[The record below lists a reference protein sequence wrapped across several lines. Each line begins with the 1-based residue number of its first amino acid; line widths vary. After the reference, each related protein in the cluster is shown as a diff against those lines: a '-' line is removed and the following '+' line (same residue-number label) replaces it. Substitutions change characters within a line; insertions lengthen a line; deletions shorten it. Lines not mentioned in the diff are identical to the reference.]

1 MPAAPLIRPATPAD
15 CAHLALLNDM
25 ATRRLASH
33 LWAQSATAGQSPFE
47 AGWTLIRTQAD
58 HFSHHA
64 NWVVAE
70 VDGEVAAGMNTCLL
84 PTDLPDDP
92 VRRSPPVLQPLNAL
106 KVVAGGCWYVVA
118 LAVLPAWRGQGLA
131 QALLAVAQAQARAR
145 GIDRLTLM
153 VGSFNTPA
161 RALYARQGFA
171 EWARRPF
178 TPFAGSDLAGHWLLM
193 RKDLAPAA
201 GA

>member
-33 LWAQSATAGQSPFE
+33 LWAQSATTGQSPFE
-47 AGWTLIRTQAD
+47 AGWTLIRTQSA
-58 HFSHHA
+58 HFSHHG

-70 VDGEVAAGMNTCLL
+70 VDGEVAAGMNTCRL
-84 PTDLPDDP
+84 PTDLPDDH
-92 VRRSPPVLQPLNAL
+92 VRNSPPVLQPLNDL
-106 KVVAGGCWYVVA
+106 KVVAAGCWYVVA
-118 LAVLPAWRGQGLA
+118 LAVLPAWQGQGLA

-153 VGSFNTPA
+153 VGSFNAQA
-161 RALYARQGFA
+161 RALYARQGFE

-178 TPFAGSDLAGHWLLM
+178 TPFAGSDPAGDWILM

-201 GA
+201 AA